1 MVLTAS
7 PVQIDTPGDLEDTK
21 GDSPVSEEE
30 KKEVKAVLNLF
41 NKWKKARSSYDR
53 KWMDYYKLFRGVQW
67 SSRRPSYRHSEI
79 INMVFSTIQSNMP
92 LQLDARPRF
101 QFLPQEPQD
110 RDFAEILNQLSEFDW
125 EKHNWMHTLSE
136 VVLDGYLYGTAF
148 SSMEYDPDL
157 DFGIGS
163 AVYQSEDPFYCY
175 PDPESNDINDPKS
188 QGFFFAKPIETA
200 RLKAMFPDKADDIKA
215 DVNDFIKSSKT
226 DINNYYNERD
236 NTDLEMPEFISDH
249 GSEEAAG
256 IERTFLIKAYL
267 KPLDVSQVEKEVES
281 EDGEEAKIE
290 FEIHKKYPKG
300 RMVWIANGR
309 LLKNEDLPYDDMKI
323 PFQKYNNYILSR
335 EFWGISEVEQ
345 LESPQKVFNKI
356 LSFTLDAMTLM
367 GNPVWIVDT
376 GSGVATENLTGAPG
390 LIVEKE
396 PGTEVRREQ
405 GPSVNPSFLN
415 VLNQLET
422 WFNNVSGTQ
431 DVSRGQTPGSVT
443 AASAI
448 EQLQQAAK
456 TRIRQKMRNLDGY
469 LRQVG
474 DQWQARVFQFYSVP
488 KIVRITGKDD
498 VNKFFKLSIEK
509 DEEGQRVATVQE
521 FHEPNDE
528 GEGNLVPGTEKKLIV
543 KGFFDTK
550 TMTGSALPFAIADR
564 ENKALG
570 LFDRGI
576 LDAEEVLNIVDFPNK
591 EKILLRLKER
601 QEAEAEAAAQ
611 GPQQ

>member
-1 MVLTAS
+1 MVLPAS
-7 PVQIDTPGDLEDTK
+7 PVQSDTPADLQDVK
-21 GDSPVSEEE
+21 GDSDISEEE
-30 KKEVKAVLNLF
+30 QKEVKAVLNTF
-41 NKWKKARSSYDR
+41 HKWKKARTAYDR

-67 SSRRPSYRHSEI
+67 SNRRPSYRHSEI

-101 QFLPQEPQD
+101 QFLPQEPAD

-125 EKHNWMHTLSE
+125 EKHGWMKTLSE

-148 SSMEYDPDL
+148 SSMEYDPEL
-157 DFGIGS
+157 DFGIGA

-188 QGFFFAKPIETA
+188 QGFFHAKPIETA
-200 RLKAMFPDKADDIKA
+200 RLKAMFPDKAGQIKA
-215 DVNDFIKSSKT
+215 DVNDFVRSSKT
-226 DINNYYNERD
+226 DINSYYREKFS
-236 NTDLEMPEFISDH
+236 TDIEMPEMGFDH
-249 GSEEAAG
+249 DAQEVAP
-256 IERTFLIKAYL
+256 IERTFLVKGYL
-267 KPLDVSQVEKEVES
+267 KPLDIKKVEKESES
-281 EDGEEAKIE
+281 EDENGEI
-290 FEIHKKYPKG
+290 EIHKKYPKG

-309 LLKNEDLPYDDMKI
+309 FLKDEDLPYDDGKI

-345 LESPQKVFNKI
+345 LESPQNIFNKI

-367 GNPVWIVDT
+367 GNPVWIVDS
-376 GSGVATENLTGAPG
+376 GSGVATENLTGEPG

-405 GPSVNPSFLN
+405 APSIHPSFLT
-415 VLNQLET
+415 VLNQLES

-448 EQLQQAAK
+448 EALQDAAK
-456 TRIRQKMRNLDGY
+456 TRIRQKMRNLDLY
-469 LRQVG
+469 LREVG

-488 KIVRITGKDD
+488 KVVRITGRDD
-498 VNKFFKLSIEK
+498 VSKFFKMSVEK
-509 DEEGQRVATVQE
+509 DKETGERVATIQE
-521 FHEPNDE
+521 FMEPNEERD
-528 GEGNLVPGTEKKLIV
+528 GDLIPGTVRKLII

-550 TMTGSALPFAIADR
+550 TTTGSALPFAIADR

-601 QEAEAEAAAQ
+601 EEAAAQ
-611 GPQQ
+611 AEAQAPQQ